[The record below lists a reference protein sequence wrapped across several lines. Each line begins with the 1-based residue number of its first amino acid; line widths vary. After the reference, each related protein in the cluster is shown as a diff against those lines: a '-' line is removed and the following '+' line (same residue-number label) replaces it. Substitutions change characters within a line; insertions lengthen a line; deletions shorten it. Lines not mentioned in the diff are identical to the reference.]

1 MKLILWVK
9 YLVKVP
15 TNTWFTK
22 IDIVIFLTEPSVK
35 AWVPFVTTL
44 KPEIRLVVGLRL
56 SFTVLIYCYSNLNIS
71 FVSLKSFN
79 PRDVRCHV

>member
-1 MKLILWVK
+1 M
-9 YLVKVP
+9 VKVP

-56 SFTVLIYCYSNLNIS
+56 SFTVLIYSYSTNLNIN
-71 FVSLKSFN
+71 FDSLKW
-79 PRDVRCHV
+79 RTAEQGYRIDLREIVCD